1 MKLTIKSKV
10 PLLNQMLRQ
19 HWSKRKKL
27 KEQYH
32 LEILSQKP
40 QKFKGKVNVHLTR
53 YSSRVPDPDGVA
65 GSAKIILDAVVDAGI
80 IEDDNMNV
88 IENFSVNWK
97 KCKQKEQ
104 RTEIEITEAE

>member
-1 MKLTIKSKV
+1 MKLTIKRKV

-40 QKFKGKVNVHLTR
+40 QKFKGRVNVHLTR

-65 GSAKIILDAVVDAGI
+65 GSAKNLLDALVDAGI
-80 IEDDNMNV
+80 IEDDNMN
-88 IENFSVNWK
+88 IIKAFSVDWCK
-97 KCKQKEQ
+97 SKQKDQ
-104 RTEIEITEAE
+104 RTEIIIESAE